1 MKELQKIFL
10 DARELEHPE
19 PLEKAIKI
27 LQSLDEERYFY
38 MLHRKNPIP
47 LLDLAKEHQFHFL
60 SHKDTQEQ
68 WHILICKNSDIDLSE
83 LLDV

>member
-1 MKELQKIFL
+1 MKQLKKIFL

-19 PLEKAIKI
+19 PLEKAIKV

-38 MLHRKNPIP
+38 MLHRKKPVP
-47 LLDLAKEHQFHFL
+47 LLDLAKEQHFHFL
-60 SHKDTQEQ
+60 SHQDTKEQ
-68 WHILICKNSDIDLSE
+68 WHILISKDSDIQLSE